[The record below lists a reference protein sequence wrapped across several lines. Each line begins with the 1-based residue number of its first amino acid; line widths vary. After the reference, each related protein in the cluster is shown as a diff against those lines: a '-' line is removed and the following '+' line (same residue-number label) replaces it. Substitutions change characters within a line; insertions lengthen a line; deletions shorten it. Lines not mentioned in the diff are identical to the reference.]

1 MNKNHRGQT
10 HLSPEKIDSRKRKM
24 VFLLLSLYL
33 LSTITE
39 KNKQTI
45 YPFNDIQASGLY
57 ILQYYNIHKTMII
70 MMIII

>member
-10 HLSPEKIDSRKRKM
+10 HLSPEKM

-33 LSTITE
+33 LSAITE

-57 ILQYYNIHKTMII
+57 ILQYYNIYKTMII